1 MCVNGSPPSTCVI
14 CSLHVRCVDGSPPIT
29 CTCIICSLHVRCVNG
44 SLPSKCVIHSLP
56 RTYVNG
62 SPPVI
67 RDGFG
72 LCSLLGVS
80 LILFVTVIIISGLD
94 EARAKKDVKQQ
105 SIDSGFLACQDY
117 TFLFM
122 RRNNLVLIISNQSQ
136 YPKNFPQIM

>member
-1 MCVNGSPPSTCVI
+1 MCVNGSPPSTCV
-14 CSLHVRCVDGSPPIT
+14 
-29 CTCIICSLHVRCVNG
+29 ICSLHVRCVNG